1 VALSE
6 APDIIDLSYGNN
18 AVEMTSTTEGTTMT
32 TIEQTYME
40 FVHTSL
46 LGRTIMDVRP
56 MKSDELK
63 LFGWDL
69 SYGSEPMVIIL
80 DDLTAIIP
88 SQDPEGNGPGHLFVT
103 EAEYTS

>member
-1 VALSE
+1 
-6 APDIIDLSYGNN
+6 
-18 AVEMTSTTEGTTMT
+18 
-32 TIEQTYME
+32 
-40 FVHTSL
+40 
-46 LGRTIMDVRP
+46 
-56 MKSDELK
+56 MKSEELE

-69 SYGSEPMVIIL
+69 RYGSEPMVIIL